1 MREVQP
7 LDDQSLGVR
16 TSRESDKENQV
27 QVQAQAPTQQ
37 QGEVVKIYCWGEVVG
52 EVWMLLF
59 IASKRDIKGVGA
71 RWVDAGGVPVV
82 LMK

>member
-1 MREVQP
+1 MREVQR
-7 LDDQSLGVR
+7 LDDQSLGLR

-27 QVQAQAPTQQ
+27 QAHQAPTQQ